1 MKKRLL
7 IVLLAAVLSEGCH
20 AEQVIP
26 AASILSEQTGI
37 PEETS
42 ESAADASVSPESTI
56 ALAEMAD
63 PASIPA
69 YAGEASAIVHDDV
82 PYFTQTELSE
92 ETPELFSEL
101 DELGR
106 AGAAME
112 RLGPETLPSEPRG
125 SIGMIRP
132 SGWHLVKYDIVD
144 GQYLY
149 NRCHLIAYE
158 LSGVNAEERNLI
170 TGTRYLNV
178 SGMLPYENKT
188 ADYIRSSGYH
198 VLYRV
203 TPVYEGDNLVAS
215 GVLMEAES
223 IEDEGAGLS
232 FCVYC
237 YNVQPG
243 VVIDY
248 SDGSSH
254 LEEEPEESAE
264 PVMNYVLNTN
274 THRFHYPWC
283 DSVSEMKDKNREEY
297 TGLRSTLIAEGYVPC
312 GRCNP

>member
-1 MKKRLL
+1 MTSWTDS
-7 IVLLAAVLSEGCH
+7 IV
-20 AEQVIP
+20 
-26 AASILSEQTGI
+26 
-37 PEETS
+37 
-42 ESAADASVSPESTI
+42 
-56 ALAEMAD
+56 
-63 PASIPA
+63 
-69 YAGEASAIVHDDV
+69 
-82 PYFTQTELSE
+82 
-92 ETPELFSEL
+92 
-101 DELGR
+101 
-106 AGAAME
+106 
-112 RLGPETLPSEPRG
+112 
-125 SIGMIRP
+125 
-132 SGWHLVKYDIVD
+132 
-144 GQYLY
+144 

>member
-1 MKKRLL
+1 MKRILL
-7 IVLLAAVLSEGCH
+7 TVLLAALLAEGCD
-20 AEQVIP
+20 AEQIIP
-26 AASILSEQTGI
+26 GVKSLSARPSV
-37 PEETS
+37 PEET
-42 ESAADASVSPESTI
+42 
-56 ALAEMAD
+56 AD
-63 PASIPA
+63 PASFPA
-69 YAGEASAIVHDDV
+69 YAGEASVIVHGNV
-82 PYFTQTELSE
+82 PYFTDAERAE
-92 ETPELFSEL
+92 DPPEPFSEL
-101 DELGR
+101 DHLGR

-112 RLGPETLPSEPRG
+112 RLGPETLPSVPRG

-132 SGWHLVKYDIVD
+132 SGWHLVKYDVVE

-170 TGTRYLNV
+170 TGTRYLNTQ
-178 SGMLPYENKT
+178 GMLPYENET
-188 ADYIRSSGYH
+188 ADYIRSSKNH

-203 TPVYEGDNLVAS
+203 TPVFEGDNLLAS

-223 IEDEGAGLS
+223 VEDAGAGFS

-243 VVIDY
+243 VIIDY

-254 LEEEPEESAE
+254 PEEEPEESKD

-283 DSVSEMKDKNREEY
+283 RSVSEMNAENAQDF

>member
-7 IVLLAAVLSEGCH
+7 IVLLAALLSEGCY
-20 AEQVIP
+20 AEQAIP
-26 AASILSEQTGI
+26 AASILPEQTQI
-37 PEETS
+37 SEETA
-42 ESAADASVSPESTI
+42 SAASVSPEGTI
-56 ALAEMAD
+56 APAETAD

-69 YAGEASAIVHDDV
+69 YSGEASVIVHEDV
-82 PYFTQTELSE
+82 PYFTQAELSE
-92 ETPELFSEL
+92 ETPEPFSEL
-101 DELGR
+101 DALGR
-106 AGAAME
+106 AGTAME

-132 SGWHLVKYDIVD
+132 SGWHLVKYDVVD

-188 ADYIRSSGYH
+188 ADYIRSSGNH

-203 TPVYEGDNLVAS
+203 TPIYEEDNLVAS

-223 IEDEGAGLS
+223 IEDEGEGLS

-243 VVIDY
+243 IVIDY
-248 SDGSSH
+248 SDGDSH
-254 LEEEPEESAE
+254 LEEEPEESE
-264 PVMNYVLNTN
+264 ETVMNYVLNTN

-283 DSVSEMKDKNREEY
+283 DSVSDMKEKNRQDY
-297 TGLRSTLIAEGYVPC
+297 TGLRSTLIEEGYVPC